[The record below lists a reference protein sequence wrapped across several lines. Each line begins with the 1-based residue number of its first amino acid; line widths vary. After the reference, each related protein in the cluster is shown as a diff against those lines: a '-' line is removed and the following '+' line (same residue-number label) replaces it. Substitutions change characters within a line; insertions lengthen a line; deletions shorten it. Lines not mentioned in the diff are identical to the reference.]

1 MDLASQRKDRGFTLV
16 ELLVV
21 IVVLGVLATITVF
34 AVRGISDRG
43 QQSACASEWNTVQ
56 RAEEAHMAQ
65 FGAYADEAGLVSAGL
80 LRGQSE
86 MVDITLA
93 SDDYSLAY
101 TTPKCE
107 SGTAITAPASSSPVT
122 SAPDTTAA
130 PPTTAPPAPSVTFG
144 TFGGFD
150 AAFYGSGSTTILLVG
165 YGTGLTEAASQWTN
179 FVATFEPIDGVRMVI
194 VDTSPAAQTTT
205 TDINA
210 LVAVGS
216 DQVIWMNVGNHH
228 TSDTG
233 QHALDLFTAQV
244 GSGNAVYAN
253 ASSALI
259 TTVLTSAFGYTLTP
273 LP

>member
-43 QQSACASEWNTVQ
+43 QQSACASEWNTMQ

-65 FGAYADEAGLVSAGL
+65 FGAYADEVGLVSAGL
-80 LRGQSE
+80 LRSQSE

-122 SAPDTTAA
+122 SAPDTTVA

-150 AAFYGSGSTTILLVG
+150 AAFYGSGATTILLVG
-165 YGTGLTEAASQWTN
+165 YGTGLTEAASQWTS
-179 FVATFEPIDGVRMVI
+179 FVASYEPIDGVRMVI
-194 VDTSPAAQTTT
+194 VDTAPDAQTTT
-205 TDINA
+205 TAINA
-210 LVAVGS
+210 LVTAGS
-216 DQVIWMNVGNHH
+216 DRVIWMNLGNHH

-233 QHALDLFTAQV
+233 QHALDVFNGLM
-244 GSGNAVYAN
+244 GSGSAVYAN
-253 ASSALI
+253 ASSPVI
-259 TTVLTSAFGYTLTP
+259 TTVLTSTFGYTLTP